1 MKLFG
6 KNKDKGKKQDE
17 PLVEEKAN
25 AVPSMEDNVGDNSNT
40 PENKIWID
48 EPINENELAI
58 QQQELNKVRKP
69 KVSYG
74 EILRARQGDRKA
86 KAIAQR
92 DKGNQESE
100 SA

>member
-17 PLVEEKAN
+17 PLVDEKPPVVPLMEEKKG
-25 AVPSMEDNVGDNSNT
+25 E
-40 PENKIWID
+40 ENKVWIN
-48 EPINENELAI
+48 EPVNENELAI

-74 EILRARQGDRKA
+74 AILKARQGERKA
-86 KAIAQR
+86 KAIARR